1 MDENISKKRRK
12 TFSKQQ
18 ERTDCGVACLIS
30 ITRFYGGHQTLEN
43 LREISGTNTK
53 GTTLLGLYQCAE
65 KIGFD
70 ASAFAADL
78 PDLEIETSPL
88 ILHVVMEKTM
98 QHFVIYYGKNPVTGL
113 FIIGDPAR
121 GIYELGG
128 EELNHIWKSKAL
140 LKLSP
145 NSQFTIVKDKEKA
158 KMKWFKSLIYEDIN
172 ILLTTMALGLVITIL
187 GFSTA
192 IFSQKLIDVIIP
204 GGDTK
209 KLIFS
214 LTLLALAILL
224 KSVLTYLRQYLSL
237 LQNRDFSNRII
248 GNFFSSLVYLPK
260 HFFDTRSTGDMI
272 TRMNDTSRIQQ
283 NVAFITGTVFI
294 DIAVVITTALFL
306 INYSLSISIIT
317 FCFIPVIIWFI
328 SSYTKPIKT
337 FQKNL
342 MVAQA
347 INQSNYIDT
356 IQGIEVIKSQNEE
369 TFFIEKINFTYGSLQ
384 LKTFDLGKLG
394 NNFKFSSE
402 FITMLLSI
410 TIMSVSSYQVMQ
422 KKLELGE
429 MIAIIA
435 LSAIL
440 IQAIGR
446 LSQVNLQ
453 LQEAKVAFD
462 RMYDFASIRPEYKP
476 DETTNKIVFNNLKV
490 CDLSFGFP
498 GRGPM
503 LKNINFEVKKG
514 EIIALLGESGC
525 GKSTTIAILQQFY
538 KPSQGVI
545 LVNKKNLDEF
555 HTPAWRETL
564 ATVPQEIKL
573 FNGSLLDNIALS
585 NTLEKSDSIIEFC
598 KETGLDEFFNRLP
611 QGYHTIVGEEGINLS
626 GGQKQL
632 VALAR
637 ALYRNP
643 QILLL
648 DEATSAMDRRT
659 ERFIIELLLKYKEK
673 MALIMVTHKVM
684 TAKIADRVYI
694 IENGL
699 VKDEGTPVELFSRD
713 NFFSQMTL
721 ESTI

>member
-1 MDENISKKRRK
+1 MDDNLSKLRRK
-12 TFSKQQ
+12 TFKRQQ
-18 ERTDCGVACLIS
+18 ERTDCGIACLIS
-30 ITRFYGGHQTLEN
+30 ITKFHGGHQTVEN
-43 LREISGTNTK
+43 LREISGTNTQ

-70 ASAFAADL
+70 ANAFTADL
-78 PDLEIETSPL
+78 THLELETSPL
-88 ILHVVMEKTM
+88 ILHVVMEKTI
-98 QHFVIYYGKNPVTGL
+98 QHFVIYYGKNPATGQ
-113 FIIGDPAR
+113 FIIGDPAK
-121 GIYELGG
+121 GIYELDAQ
-128 EELNHIWKSKAL
+128 ELTNIWKSKAL

-158 KMKWFKSLIYEDIN
+158 KVKWFKNLIYEDIN

-224 KSVLTYLRQYLSL
+224 KSALTYVRQYLSL
-237 LQNRDFSNRII
+237 LQNRDFSHRII
-248 GNFFSSLVYLPK
+248 RNFFSALVYLPK
-260 HFFDTRSTGDMI
+260 QFFDTRSTGDMI

-294 DIAVVITTALFL
+294 DIVVVITTALFL
-306 INYSLSISIIT
+306 INYSQLISMIT
-317 FCFIPVIIWFI
+317 FCFIPVIIWLI
-328 SSYTKPIKT
+328 TSYTKPIKT

-347 INQSNYIDT
+347 TNQSNYIDT
-356 IQGIEVIKSQNEE
+356 IQGIEIIKSQNEE
-369 TFFIEKINFTYGSLQ
+369 MFFIEKVNLTYGGLQ
-384 LKTFDLGKLG
+384 LKTFDLGRLG
-394 NNFKFSSE
+394 NRFKFSTE
-402 FITMLLSI
+402 VITMLLST
-410 TIMSVSSYQVMQ
+410 TIMSVSAYQVMQ
-422 KKLELGE
+422 KKIELGE

-435 LSAIL
+435 LSNIL
-440 IQAIGR
+440 IQAVGR

-462 RMYDFASIRPEYKP
+462 RMYDFASILPEYNPK
-476 DETTNKIVFNNLKV
+476 DRATEIMFNQLEV
-490 CDLSFGFP
+490 CDLTFGFP
-498 GRGPM
+498 GRGPT

-514 EIIALLGESGC
+514 EIITLLGESGC
-525 GKSTTIAILQQFY
+525 GKSTTIALLQQFY
-538 KPSQGVI
+538 KPTQGII

-555 HTPAWRETL
+555 DTPSWRETL

-573 FNGSLLDNIALS
+573 FNGSLLDNIAIS
-585 NTLEKSDSIIEFC
+585 DTLKKSGSIIEFC
-598 KETGLDEFFNRLP
+598 KETGLDEFFSRLP
-611 QGYHTIVGEEGINLS
+611 QGYHTLVGEEGINLS

-659 ERFIIELLLKYKEK
+659 EKFIIELLLKYKEK
-673 MALIMVTHKVM
+673 MAIIMVTHKVM
-684 TAKIADRVYI
+684 TAKIADRIYI
-694 IENGL
+694 IEHGIIR
-699 VKDEGTPVELFSRD
+699 DGGTPVELLSRD
-713 NFFSQMTL
+713 NFFSQMIL
-721 ESTI
+721 EHTI